1 MKANK
6 IWFDENFIY
15 VETTEN
21 KQGKMPL
28 AWFPRLQ
35 KATSEDLQKFELWAE
50 GSWIHWEDI
59 GEDLSVEGF
68 FTFKKDN
75 THSIA

>member
-21 KQGKMPL
+21 KHGKIPL
-28 AWFPRLQ
+28 SWFPRLQ
-35 KATSEDLQKFELWAE
+35 KATSEDLQKFELWAD

-59 GEDLSVEGF
+59 GEDLSVGGF

-75 THSIA
+75 THSVI

>member
-1 MKANK
+1 MEAVRVR
-6 IWFDENFIY
+6 FDKSYIY

-21 KQGKMPL
+21 KIGEMPL
-28 AWFPRLQ
+28 AWFPRLL
-35 KATSEDLQKFELWAE
+35 KANSNDLEKFELWSD

-68 FTFKKDN
+68 FTFKKVGK
-75 THSIA
+75 ICLK

>member
-1 MKANK
+1 MKASK
-6 IWFDENFIY
+6 IWFDDNFIY

-21 KQGKMPL
+21 KEDKMPL
-28 AWFPRLQ
+28 AWFPRFQ
-35 KATSEDLQKFELWAE
+35 KATRDDLQKFELWAD

-68 FTFKKDN
+68 FTFKKEVIK
-75 THSIA
+75 SF

>member
-1 MKANK
+1 MKATK
-6 IWFDENFIY
+6 IWFDENFIH

-28 AWFPRLQ
+28 SWFPRLQ
-35 KATSEDLQKFELWAE
+35 KATNEDLQKFELWAD

-75 THSIA
+75 SHSIV